1 MFEGGLAELLR
12 FLGCQV
18 EKVRKSRRIAA
29 FLLLS
34 NSKTEEVSSFVFKL
48 ADRHIDREI
57 TITVT
62 ATVSTTTHTLPVQ
75 LQVQNILRYL
85 ITLHKLH
92 YKYYNSNYYKSN
104 NNNNS
109 YYYYNYLLLLL
120 LLLLLLPQL
129 QLQLQPHCTLLVL
142 LLHIS

>member
-62 ATVSTTTHTLPVQ
+62 ATVSTTTHTTGTTASTKYTTLSNYTTQ
-75 LQVQNILRYL
+75 
-85 ITLHKLH
+85 ITLQIL
-92 YKYYNSNYYKSN
+92 
-104 NNNNS
+104 
-109 YYYYNYLLLLL
+109 
-120 LLLLLLPQL
+120 
-129 QLQLQPHCTLLVL
+129 
-142 LLHIS
+142 